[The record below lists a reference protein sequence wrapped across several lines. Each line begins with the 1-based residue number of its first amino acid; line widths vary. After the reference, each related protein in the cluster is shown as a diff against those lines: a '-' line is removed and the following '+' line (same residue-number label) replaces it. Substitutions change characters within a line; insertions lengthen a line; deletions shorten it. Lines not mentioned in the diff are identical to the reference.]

1 ATATETVVSGGSKVL
16 KWLSNFNMALAAA
29 VEQGSSHPLAQAI
42 VREAQRRQLSIPL
55 ASGQRALAG
64 SITQGGDVLVTVA
77 RGS

>member
-1 ATATETVVSGGSKVL
+1 
-16 KWLSNFNMALAAA
+16 

-64 SITQGGDVLVTVA
+64 SGIEAEVN
-77 RGS
+77 GSRC